1 MNLILG
7 ILSRLSQIVLFSN
20 LQSSGLT
27 IFILLSGLPFIG
39 FLFFGWSPQVL
50 FISYFIDR
58 LIYLFF
64 YFLYE
69 SVTGFKSKKLSGKE
83 FGRLLIV
90 YLVSSYMLLQLL
102 GLLLM
107 LFSYLFDE
115 SSWLEI
121 QQVSAAIF
129 LLYGFQWITSIKNQ
143 NNEDW
148 KPTFFKQTVG
158 IVLLSGA
165 TLMISLVA
173 GVFLRNV
180 IDGTFLAS
188 FFKSGLG
195 IMLFV
200 FIGIRF
206 LIDAWFLSR
215 KAKKNNV
222 LLNQQD

>member
-1 MNLILG
+1 MNLIIE

-20 LQSSGLT
+20 LKSSGLT
-27 IFILLSGLPFIG
+27 IFILLSGLPFVG
-39 FLFFGWSPQVL
+39 FWFFGWSPQVL
-50 FISYFIDR
+50 FVSYFIDR
-58 LIYLFF
+58 LIYLLF

-69 SVTGFKSKKLSGKE
+69 SVVGFKSKIMEGKD
-83 FGRLLIV
+83 FVRLLFV

-107 LFSYLFDE
+107 LFGSLFE
-115 SSWLEI
+115 ENWWIEI

-129 LLYGFQWITSIKNQ
+129 LLYGFQWITSLKSQ
-143 NNEDW
+143 NYEAW

-158 IVLLSGA
+158 IILISGA

-180 IDGTFLAS
+180 IDRTFLAT

-206 LIDAWFLSR
+206 MIDAWFFIP
-215 KAKKNNV
+215 KKKKV
-222 LLNQQD
+222 EDTAS

>member
-1 MNLILG
+1 MNQIIG

-20 LQSSGLT
+20 LKSSGLT
-27 IFILLSGLPFIG
+27 IFILLSGLPFVG
-39 FLFFGWSPQVL
+39 FWFFGWSPQVL

-58 LIYLFF
+58 LIYLLF

-69 SVTGFKSKKLSGKE
+69 SVVGLKSKKMEGKE
-83 FGRLLIV
+83 FVRLTFI
-90 YLVSSYMLLQLL
+90 YLVSSYMLLQFL
-102 GLLLM
+102 GLLMM
-107 LFSYLFDE
+107 LFGSLFEE

-129 LLYGFQWITSIKNQ
+129 LLYGFQWITSLKSQ
-143 NNEDW
+143 NIEAW

-158 IVLLSGA
+158 IILISGA

-173 GVFLRNV
+173 GIFLRNV
-180 IDGTFLAS
+180 IDGTFLAP

-195 IMLFV
+195 IMLFA

-206 LIDAWFLSR
+206 MIDAWFFIP
-215 KAKKNNV
+215 KKKN
-222 LLNQQD
+222 LEETAS